1 VWTPA
6 QPSCSTEVSGC
17 GPKGK
22 GHQQDGATLAE
33 GWLYMVCREPEGGI
47 KPKRREPGDQPQL
60 LTTYLTAL
68 RVADLRRMFV
78 ETSRPR
84 DMLS

>member
-1 VWTPA
+1 M
-6 QPSCSTEVSGC
+6 
-17 GPKGK
+17 
-22 GHQQDGATLAE
+22 LAE
-33 GWLYMVCREPEGGI
+33 GQLYIVCREPEGGM
-47 KPKRREPGDQPQL
+47 KPKRREPSNCYQL
-60 LTTYLTAL
+60 STAYLTAL